1 MRQQSK
7 LRNLSLLT
15 LSLLTTLFL
24 SANAYADPIV
34 KKERSVGNFTG
45 INVGGAFNVVL
56 KQTNSTKVVVE
67 AEEDLHDDIRTEVK
81 GGVLHI
87 DMKWDW
93 KWNKKHEK
101 ITLYINVDELD
112 YLNVSGAADL
122 NAEGSIRVDDLELEC
137 SGAGDIDLSID
148 AKSLDVTVSGA
159 GDLRINGSTDRQK
172 VRLSGAGDYKAGDLK
187 SKYTYAKA
195 SGAGSVT
202 VHASD
207 EIEAFASGASSVRYY
222 GNPGKERTSSSGA
235 GSIRQGR

>member
-7 LRNLSLLT
+7 LRNLAVFT
-15 LSLLTTLFL
+15 LSLVVILFF
-24 SANAYADPIV
+24 SANSYADPIV
-34 KKERSVGNFTG
+34 KQERSVGNFTG
-45 INVGGAFNVVL
+45 IKVGGAFNVYL
-56 KQTNSTKVVVE
+56 KQANSTKVVVE

-93 KWNKKHEK
+93 KWNKNHEK
-101 ITLYINVDELD
+101 INIYINIDKMD
-112 YLNVSGAADL
+112 YLDVSGAADL
-122 NAEGSIRVDDLELEC
+122 SAADPIRVDDLELEC
-137 SGAGDIDLSID
+137 SGAGDIDLELS
-148 AKSLDVTVSGA
+148 ARSLDVTVSGA
-159 GDLRINGSTDRQK
+159 GDLRISGSTDRQK

-202 VHASD
+202 VHASE
-207 EIEAFASGASSVRYY
+207 EIEAFASGASSVKYY
-222 GNPGKERTSSSGA
+222 GNPEKERTSSSGA